1 MQAMRNSYL
10 ILDEYMRFLDNTGRY
25 QAYVLFIVELDIPYR
40 CNMFSGQVKL
50 VLLTLLGPERRET
63 YCREELLRE
72 Y

>member
-50 VLLTLLGPERRET
+50 RFINTVGTREKRNLL
-63 YCREELLRE
+63 
-72 Y
+72 